1 MKFSKRALKRSVM
14 NLPLP
19 KKERILPENTGSEYK
34 RQLKIRRYT
43 APIAATAAVLVLGVM
58 AAIIVPLLQNNNAVI
73 DDIDTSNYPVITAE
87 QFDTYIEKGDQN
99 VNNSSGS
106 SVATGETTNES
117 DDASFSPYISP
128 MLQAKMQEYK
138 GQQVVFRVVVWYRNL
153 APHSVT
159 NAEIEKLEKEIEELE
174 AEREALFGNPN
185 SNLTNKEFKTKS
197 KAITIQIEE
206 KRGKIQNLEIAERER
221 LIAQELENR
230 VEYAKS
236 IGAQNITANEHLPNN
251 CRIMELTAEQIEVLS
266 SVYSKIYLAASDDFY
281 NTFYSENSDLVYND

>member
-58 AAIIVPLLQNNNAVI
+58 AAIIVPLLQNSNAVT
-73 DDIDTSNYPVITAE
+73 DIVDTSDYPVITADG
-87 QFDTYIEKGDQN
+87 FDTYIEKGDQN
-99 VNNSSGS
+99 VNNSLGS
-106 SVATGETTNES
+106 SVATGDTTNES
-117 DDASFSPYISP
+117 DGASFSPYISP
-128 MLQAKMQEYK
+128 ILQAKMQEYK
-138 GQQVVFRVVVWYRNL
+138 GQELSFRVVVWYRNL

-206 KRGKIQNLEIAERER
+206 KRGKIQNLEIAERETQ
-221 LIAQELENR
+221 IALELEKR

-236 IGAQNITANEHLPNN
+236 IGAKNITANKHLPNN
-251 CRIMELTAEQIEVLS
+251 CRIMELTAEQIEKISLANS
-266 SVYSKIYLAASDDFY
+266 RIYLAASDDFY
-281 NTFYSENSDLVYND
+281 NSFYSEGSDLVYID

>member
-19 KKERILPENTGSEYK
+19 KKETILPENTGGEYK

-58 AAIIVPLLQNNNAVI
+58 AAIIVPLLQNSNAVI
-73 DDIDTSNYPVITAE
+73 DDIDTSNYPVITADG
-87 QFDTYIEKGDQN
+87 FDTYIEKGDQN
-99 VNNSSGS
+99 VNNSSAENG
-106 SVATGETTNES
+106 ATNDNAGELE
-117 DDASFSPYISP
+117 DAPFSAYISP
-128 MLQAKMQEYK
+128 MLQAKMQEYE
-138 GQQVVFRVVVWYRNL
+138 GQQVVFRVVVRYRNL

-197 KAITIQIEE
+197 KAITRQIEE
-206 KRGKIQNLEIAERER
+206 KRAEIQMLEIAERETQ
-221 LIAQELENR
+221 IALELEKR

-236 IGAQNITANEHLPNN
+236 IGAKNITANKHLPNN
-251 CRIMELTAEQIEVLS
+251 CRIMELTAEQIEKISLANS
-266 SVYSKIYLAASDDFY
+266 RIYLAASDDFY
-281 NTFYSENSDLVYND
+281 NTFYSEGSDLVYNN

>member
-19 KKERILPENTGSEYK
+19 KKERILPENTGGEYK

-43 APIAATAAVLVLGVM
+43 APIAATAVLVLGVM
-58 AAIIVPLLQNNNAVI
+58 AAIIVPLLQNSNAVI
-73 DDIDTSNYPVITAE
+73 DDIDTSNYPVITADG
-87 QFDTYIEKGDQN
+87 FDTYKEKGDQN

-106 SVATGETTNES
+106 SVATGDTTNES
-117 DDASFSPYISP
+117 DDASFSAYISP
-128 MLQAKMQEYK
+128 MLQAKMQEYE

-153 APHSVT
+153 APHSVST
-159 NAEIEKLEKEIEELE
+159 AEIEKLEKEIEELE

-236 IGAQNITANEHLPNN
+236 IGAKNVTTNEHIPSY
-251 CRIMELTAEQIEVLS
+251 CRIMELTAEQIEKISLANS
-266 SVYSKIYLAASDDFY
+266 RIYLAASDDFY
-281 NTFYSENSDLVYND
+281 NSFYSENSDLVYID

>member
-1 MKFSKRALKRSVM
+1 MKFSKRALKKSVM

-19 KKERILPENTGSEYK
+19 EKQRILPENADGCS
-34 RQLKIRRYT
+34 RQFKIRRYT
-43 APIAATAAVLVLGVM
+43 APIAATAAVLVLSIM
-58 AAIIVPLLQNNNAVI
+58 AAIIIPLLQNSNAVI
-73 DDIDTSNYPVITAE
+73 DDIDTSNYPVITADG
-87 QFDTYIEKGDQN
+87 FDTYKEKGDQN

-106 SVATGETTNES
+106 SVATGDTMNES
-117 DDASFSPYISP
+117 GDASFSPYISS
-128 MLQAKMQEYK
+128 MLQTKMQEYE

-236 IGAQNITANEHLPNN
+236 IGAKNVTTNEHIPSY
-251 CRIMELTAEQIEVLS
+251 CRIMELTAEQIEKISLANS
-266 SVYSKIYLAASDDFY
+266 RIYLAASDDFY
-281 NTFYSENSDLVYND
+281 NTFYSEGSDLVYID